1 MRTALLHIGLPK
13 TGTTSIQALLH
24 GNVARVA
31 AAGYSYPT
39 FLRRANHF
47 QLVAYAA
54 PASSIGI
61 LHKVGVSGAEE
72 HDQFR
77 RQFEEEFRRETAAGS
92 WIFTSEHMG
101 SRLKDA
107 DAIERLRVLLRDFE
121 RVRVLLYVR
130 RQDTMAVASHSTW
143 LRDGRPHH
151 FDVGHHLSNA
161 DRYDFR
167 RITER
172 WDFVFGRDAVE
183 LRLYSPN
190 SLLDD
195 FAAVAGLGSL
205 DGWEIPDRRNLSLTS
220 AEAAFLREMNER
232 LPRWNNGPTREYR
245 DLSGQLIGSG
255 RGEGLKMSSE
265 DARKLLDHYAASN
278 EWTMRRA
285 DNSSDYPD
293 FFAPPVEDHPGNLDE
308 RLRLDDALEFGRL
321 LWMAASSLRHTSADS
336 VPEPSF

>member
-1 MRTALLHIGLPK
+1 MRTVLLHIGLPK

-24 GNVARVA
+24 GNVARVG

-47 QLVAYAA
+47 QLAAYAV
-54 PASSIGI
+54 PASNIGM
-61 LHKVGVSGAEE
+61 LHKVGVTGAEE
-72 HDQFR
+72 HDRFR
-77 RQFEEEFRRETAAGS
+77 RQFEEEFRRETVGGS

-101 SRLKDA
+101 SHLKDP
-107 DAIERLRVLLRDFE
+107 DAIDRLRVLLRDFE

-143 LRDGRPHH
+143 LRDGRPHR
-151 FDVGHHLSNA
+151 FDLAHHLSNA

-167 RITER
+167 RITDR
-172 WDFVFGRDAVE
+172 WDAVFGRDAVE

-205 DGWEIPDRRNLSLTS
+205 DGWEIPDRRNLSFTS
-220 AEAAFLREMNER
+220 AEATFVREMNER
-232 LPRWNNGPTREYR
+232 LPRWDKGPTRKYR
-245 DLSGQLIGSG
+245 DLSSQLIGSG
-255 RGEGLKMSSE
+255 RGAALRMSSD

-278 EWTMRRA
+278 RWTMQRA

-293 FFAPPVEDHPGNLDE
+293 FFAPPPEDHPGNLDQTLTLE
-308 RLRLDDALEFGRL
+308 DALEFGRL
-321 LWMAASSLRHTSADS
+321 LWIAASSTSRVS
-336 VPEPSF
+336 GKPRS